1 MASFQKLIDSL
12 EKSVFFLDTDFKIS
26 FVNQAFVTFTGLT
39 RESCAGLRFENLI
52 HEPDKEATRSLKN
65 TLLRKKSNSSIAIKL
80 KTKNGDYQ
88 QVDLA
93 IFPEQANGQ
102 LSGYSAYFATNP
114 ITNKLP
120 TKETNPDLLTIDEKY
135 KTLYNLTFEGVIIHD
150 QGITIDANPA
160 FEKMMGYSRQEF
172 IGRNIIQ
179 LCVLPEYH
187 EVVLNAMKNDTTST
201 YEVLAK
207 RKDGVV
213 IHTEVE
219 SRRIELNHQSVRVT
233 AIRDISARKVVEN
246 QLKESE
252 ERYKLLSN
260 ITLEGIFLHN
270 NGIVIDANQ
279 SLANMIGFDIDEI
292 VGKNI
297 IQLVVLPEYHQR
309 VATALKNEEVKPYVV
324 KVRRKNGS
332 IFYAEVEAGMVNYKD
347 EWLRVVAARDVTWRI
362 EAERKLR
369 ENEEELN
376 TFFSQAGD
384 GFFIMNLDDPIAW
397 NAETADEESLLQ
409 IMTKMHLIKIN
420 EAMIRQY
427 RTEEPKIHGY
437 TLQQFFEWNDI
448 YGKNFVRELLDKGS
462 IKFEMAEPSFDNSI
476 MWIEGNYLVLYDET
490 GKVRGCCGVRREIS
504 DRKKAEA
511 KMKHHNEELTKANQE
526 LDNFVYR
533 VSHDLKAPIS
543 SAKGLINIARNET
556 QKARVNNCLELMQDS
571 MDRLDSFILD
581 ILDYSRNSRTEI
593 NPSLIDFGE
602 LIRDTLAHTRFLQQ
616 ESNIEI
622 ESEISDKVNFYSDKQ
637 RLVFIFNNLISNAIR
652 FADEEKKKRFL
663 KIMIK
668 TNTDHTS
675 IVFNDN
681 GIGIPEEYLSHI
693 FDMFYRANEH
703 TSGSGIGLYIVKEA
717 LDKLG
722 GKIKVESKVG
732 VGTTF
737 SLSIPNM
744 TKDEQVIEQE

>member
-1 MASFQKLIDSL
+1 MK
-12 EKSVFFLDTDFKIS
+12 
-26 FVNQAFVTFTGLT
+26 G
-39 RESCAGLRFENLI
+39 
-52 HEPDKEATRSLKN
+52 
-65 TLLRKKSNSSIAIKL
+65 
-80 KTKNGDYQ
+80 GDYQ
-88 QVDLA
+88 QVELA
-93 IFPEQANGQ
+93 IFLEETDGQ
-102 LSGYSAYFATNP
+102 LTGYSIFFATNP
-114 ITNKLP
+114 ITKKLP
-120 TKETNPDLLTIDEKY
+120 IKESNPDLLAIEEKY
-135 KTLYNLTFEGVIIHD
+135 QILYNLTFEGVIIHD
-150 QGITIDANPA
+150 MGITIDANPA
-160 FEKMMGYSRQEF
+160 FEKMMGYSREEF
-172 IGRNIIQ
+172 IGRNIMQ

-187 EVVLNAMKNDTTST
+187 EMVLNAMKNDTTSA

-219 SRRIELNHQSVRVT
+219 SRKIELDHQSVRVT

-260 ITLEGIFLHN
+260 ITFEGIFLHK

-309 VATALKNEEVKPYVV
+309 VANALKNEEVKPYVV

-362 EAERKLR
+362 DAERKLK

-376 TFFSQAGD
+376 TFFAQAGD
-384 GFFIMNLDDPIAW
+384 GFFIMKLDDPIAW
-397 NAETADEESLLQ
+397 NAESADDESLRQ

-427 RTEEPKIHGY
+427 RTEEPAIRGY

-448 YGKNFVRELLDKGS
+448 YGKNFARELFDKGA
-462 IKFEMAEPSFDNSI
+462 IKFEMAEPRFDSSI
-476 MWIEGNYLVLYDET
+476 MWIEGNYLVLYEES

-511 KMKHHNEELTKANQE
+511 KMKQHNEELKKANQE

-533 VSHDLKAPIS
+533 VSHDLMAPIS
-543 SAKGLINIARNET
+543 SAKGLINIARIET
-556 QKARVNNCLELMQDS
+556 ERERVNTCLELMQDS
-571 MDRLDSFILD
+571 MNRLDSFILD

-593 NPSLIDFGE
+593 SPALIDFSE

-622 ESEISDKVNFYSDKQ
+622 ESEIIDKINFYSDKQ

-652 FADEEKKKRFL
+652 FADEEKKERFL
-663 KIMIK
+663 KILIK
-668 TNTDHTS
+668 TSTDHAS
-675 IVFNDN
+675 IVFKDN
-681 GIGIPEEYLSHI
+681 GIGIPEEHQSHI
-693 FDMFYRANEH
+693 FDMFYRANER
-703 TSGSGIGLYIVKEA
+703 TTGSGIGLYIVKEA
-717 LDKLG
+717 LDKLE
-722 GKIKVESKVG
+722 GKIKVESEVG
-732 VGTTF
+732 AGTTF
-737 SLSIPNM
+737 SLSIPSM
-744 TKDEQVIEQE
+744 AKEDHILEQE